1 MQSPSRVPMYV
12 RVVCARVCSL
22 VEFMSKKI
30 KCVFRRCAN
39 ETWIQVFVENQHRF
53 STLRGHREALRR
65 FASVVAPAARPAP
78 GRATR
83 DREPGVRFLNVPT
96 ATPVEAV
103 RNVLLSGFVIGA
115 TSLQGR
121 SHVRPLTR
129 LDREG

>member
-1 MQSPSRVPMYV
+1 M
-12 RVVCARVCSL
+12 RVVCAAGLQSRRVYVKKNYVFSVAVPMRPGYKFL
-22 VEFMSKKI
+22 SKI
-30 KCVFRRCAN
+30 S
-39 ETWIQVFVENQHRF
+39 TF
-53 STLRGHREALRR
+53 STSGGIVRRWEAIMPHSRR
-65 FASVVAPAARPAP
+65 ARPARPAP